1 MAWTELLISQL
12 TDIFRIGLVIGLL
25 YTAFRTRDNTGLV
38 VPLLL
43 GVVFIAMI
51 IPMTMPGAVGEP
63 LWRQALSGVVANLI
77 LLGIVLA
84 IWTAILRSRQP

>member
-43 GVVFIAMI
+43 GVVFVALI

-63 LWRQALSGVVANLI
+63 LWRQALVGIVANLI
-77 LLGIVLA
+77 LLGASMAV
-84 IWTAILRSRQP
+84 WTAIRRLRP